1 MKLISLNTWGG
12 KCFKPLIEFIKQQ
25 SLNTDIF
32 CFQEMQ
38 DTISKVKQ
46 YRNIRAN
53 LLTEFKQILPD
64 FQVFYFPV
72 IKSFDDEA
80 NPINFDSTTGSAIL
94 VNNSIKITYQAN
106 YIVSQDQPFPK
117 LKEDF
122 SNLPTPLQFINCQ
135 INNKQYVIFNFH
147 GRPMPGNKLD
157 SPERLEEAQKVKEII
172 DQKNEAKILLVGD
185 FNLLP
190 DTKSIKIYGKNMRN
204 LIREFDIR
212 KTRSNLSPF
221 YGGPNFQKYADYT
234 FVSSDIKVT
243 KFQVPDMPIS
253 DHLPMILEFS

>member
-12 KCFKPLIEFIKQQ
+12 KIYQPLIGFINQHSKD
-25 SLNTDIF
+25 TDIF

-38 DTISKVKQ
+38 DTTSETKQ
-46 YRNIRAN
+46 YRNIRTN

-72 IKSFDDEA
+72 IRSFDDEA

-94 VNNSIKITYQAN
+94 VNNSIKVTSQAN

-157 SPERLEEAQKVKEII
+157 SPERLEEAKKVKEII
-172 DQKNEAKILLVGD
+172 DQKNEAKILVGD

-190 DTKSIKIYGKNMRN
+190 DTKSIKIYGENMRN
-204 LIREFDIR
+204 LIGEFNIR

-221 YGGPNFQKYADYT
+221 YGGPDFQKYADYT
-234 FVSSDIKVT
+234 FVSKDIDVKS
-243 KFQVPDMPIS
+243 FQVPYVEIS
-253 DHLPMILEFS
+253 DHLPMILKFS